1 MVCFLSTLTDRSR
14 SLIHRLQS
22 ILLFV
27 LRFPPYQISCW
38 TMTYWMPL
46 YLHFPAF
53 PLPRTHLQECILQ
66 QVICK
71 PRREDILLPTAFFL
85 LSR

>member
-1 MVCFLSTLTDRSR
+1 
-14 SLIHRLQS
+14 
-22 ILLFV
+22 
-27 LRFPPYQISCW
+27 
-38 TMTYWMPL
+38 MTYWMPL

-66 QVICK
+66 QVICE